1 MIRRAATFIALGVLA
16 TLASAGPV
24 AAAPAWLAPTDLS
37 APGRDGVE
45 PQVAVDAGGDT
56 VAVWGRSNGSDFI
69 IQASSRPAGGGWTP
83 PVDLSAVG
91 RSATE
96 PQVAIGPGGSAVAVW
111 ARTNGAH
118 VVVQGASKPAGGAWT
133 PVVDL
138 SDSDQPAGEP
148 QVAIDSA
155 GRAVAV
161 WQRRDGFNTIV
172 QSSFLAS
179 VGGGVWSKP
188 VDLSAKGENAKE
200 PQLGVDGAGNV
211 VAVWTRL
218 EGTDTI
224 AQTAF
229 GSSGGAWGAAKDL
242 SKAGGDAKEPQ
253 IALDPGGGAV
263 AVWSRTVGGVATV
276 QAAEMA
282 PGGGTWL
289 EALDLTG
296 AGEDATEP
304 DVALAGGRA
313 VAVWSLGSAGP
324 YTSIESRE
332 KPNGG
337 AWQPTQ
343 DLTQPG
349 LTQTVVTPHVVIDPR
364 GNAEAAWARSSAS
377 PTVIDGRTKPAGGAW
392 TGIDELSELGFSS
405 LEPQLAV
412 GATGDGAAIWSREN
426 GANTIVQAAG
436 FDGAGPIFPSLSI
449 PAAATVRQPVRFA
462 ASTFENWSP
471 VRSIDWSFGDGGEG
485 AAGSSVEHTFASP
498 GTYSIS
504 ILTADNLGNT
514 GSAAGTITIYRLP
527 NAGRNVRVR
536 RGAARVMVHCPSPAG
551 CTGVVRLI
559 ARVKL
564 KRGGRSVAK
573 RAQIGRTQFSVPGP
587 GTTPVPIKLTRPGR
601 AAVQEAGA
609 KGVRTQ
615 LTGPGIQHRLLLLL
629 PPRR

>member
-1 MIRRAATFIALGVLA
+1 MG
-16 TLASAGPV
+16 
-24 AAAPAWLAPTDLS
+24 
-37 APGRDGVE
+37 
-45 PQVAVDAGGDT
+45 
-56 VAVWGRSNGSDFI
+56 
-69 IQASSRPAGGGWTP
+69 
-83 PVDLSAVG
+83 
-91 RSATE
+91 
-96 PQVAIGPGGSAVAVW
+96 
-111 ARTNGAH
+111 
-118 VVVQGASKPAGGAWT
+118 GAS
-133 PVVDL
+133 
-138 SDSDQPAGEP
+138 
-148 QVAIDSA
+148 
-155 GRAVAV
+155 
-161 WQRRDGFNTIV
+161 
-172 QSSFLAS
+172 
-179 VGGGVWSKP
+179 WSEP

-200 PQLGVDGAGNV
+200 PQLAADGAGNV

-224 AQTAF
+224 AQAAF
-229 GSSGGAWGAAKDL
+229 RSSGGVWTAPDEL
-242 SKAGGDAKEPQ
+242 SEAGGDAKEPQ
-253 IALDPGGGAV
+253 IAVDPGGGAV
-263 AVWSRTVGGVATV
+263 AVWSRTVGSVATV

-282 PGGGTWL
+282 PGGNWL
-289 EALDLTG
+289 EALDLSG

-313 VAVWSLGSAGP
+313 IAVWSLGSAGP

-332 KPNGG
+332 RPNGG
-337 AWQPTQ
+337 GWQPPQ

-349 LTQTVVTPHVVIDPR
+349 LTQTVVTPHVVIDPH

-405 LEPQLAV
+405 LEPQIAV

-426 GANTIVQAAG
+426 GANMIVQAAG
-436 FDGAGPIFPSLSI
+436 FDGAGPTFPSLSI

-462 ASTFENWSP
+462 AATFENWSP
-471 VRSIDWSFGDGGEG
+471 VRSIDWTFGDGGEG

-498 GTYSIS
+498 GAYPIS

-536 RGAARVMVHCPSPAG
+536 RGAALAMVHCPSPAG

-573 RAQIGRTQFSVPGP
+573 RAQIGRAQFSVPGP
-587 GTTPVPIKLTRPGR
+587 GTTAVPIKLTRPGR

-615 LTGPGIQHRLLLLL
+615 LTGPGIQHRLLLLV

>member
-16 TLASAGPV
+16 TLVSAGPA

-37 APGRDGVE
+37 APGQDAIE

-56 VAVWGRSNGSDFI
+56 VAVWGRTNGSDFI
-69 IQASSRPAGGGWTP
+69 IQASSRQAGTVWTP

-91 RSATE
+91 RTATE
-96 PQVAIGPGGSAVAVW
+96 PQVAIGSGGSAVAVW

-172 QSSFLAS
+172 QSSFLGS
-179 VGGGVWSKP
+179 IGGGAWSEP
-188 VDLSAKGENAKE
+188 VDLSAKGENANE
-200 PQLGVDGAGNV
+200 PQLAADGAGNV

-224 AQTAF
+224 AQAAF
-229 GSSGGAWGAAKDL
+229 RSGGGAWAPAKDL
-242 SKAGGDAKEPQ
+242 SEAGGDAKAPQ
-253 IALDPGGGAV
+253 IAVDPGGPAV
-263 AVWSRTVGGVATV
+263 AVWSRAVGGVATV
-276 QAAEMA
+276 QAAEMTA
-282 PGGGTWL
+282 GGNWL
-289 EALDLTG
+289 EAIDLTG

-313 VAVWSLGSAGP
+313 IAVWSLGSAGP
-324 YTSIESRE
+324 YSSIESRE
-332 KPNGG
+332 KPGG
-337 AWQPTQ
+337 DAWQPAQ
-343 DLTQPG
+343 DLTKPG

-392 TGIDELSELGFSS
+392 TGVDELSELGFSS
-405 LEPQLAV
+405 GDPQIAV

-436 FDGAGPIFPSLSI
+436 FDGAGPTFPSLSI

-462 ASTFENWSP
+462 AATFENWSP
-471 VRSIDWSFGDGGEG
+471 VRSIDWTFGDGGEG
-485 AAGSSVEHTFASP
+485 AAGSSVEHTFATP

-504 ILTADNLGNT
+504 ILTSDNLGNT

-536 RGAARVMVHCPSPAG
+536 RGAALLMVHCPSPAG

-564 KRGGRSVAK
+564 ERKGRSFAK
-573 RAQIGRTQFSVPGP
+573 RVQIGRAQFSVPGP
-587 GTTPVPIKLTRPGR
+587 GTTSVPIRLTGPGR

-629 PPRR
+629 PPRS